1 MELLAIKM
9 LMFLLGIIAGT
20 ALWHIVNGDK
30 FSDLSKIEKIAIV
43 ASILLIIKFYRIV
56 G

>member
-9 LMFLLGIIAGT
+9 LMFLLGIIVGT
-20 ALWHIVNGDK
+20 ALWHIVNGDG
-30 FSDLSKIEKIAIV
+30 FSNLSKIEKIVIV
-43 ASILLIIKFYRIV
+43 ASILAIIKIYRIV